1 MRLDVD
7 EEEVLKDMI
16 DAKELMEDRAKRVH
30 SELAELKC
38 KLSLAS
44 AKTSRRNRLDFPQI
58 IFRSDLG
65 NVVATIRDVIEV
77 YSLGKRYGD
86 RLE

>member
-1 MRLDVD
+1 MHA
-7 EEEVLKDMI
+7 EVAD
-16 DAKELMEDRAKRVH
+16 
-30 SELAELKC
+30 LKC

-44 AKTSRRNRLDFPQI
+44 AKPGRLNRLDFPQI
-58 IFRSDLG
+58 IVGSDIA
-65 NVVATIRDVIEV
+65 NVVSALRDLVEV